1 MEDMSNTGKEQDN
14 DELSFKEFKS
24 QFAQLQKFVVSV
36 SKYVLRS
43 LTRYYLL
50 FILLCA
56 GFLGLGYY
64 QYISQTTFTATSTY
78 VYTELSKKSYGE
90 MIDKLEDMILSGSYR
105 QVAEALKI
113 TEKEAMTITYISAKN
128 GFGSKLSEDITNKEK
143 YFYITVVTTDNKMFE
158 RLQPAIENYFNS
170 NLLVVKMVNLK
181 FWKMKERLVYLKGE
195 QIMLDS
201 LKLAYTQSLEKASS
215 SISPNSN
222 PFNPVELYEKSGKI
236 NQEIV
241 EMNALMQDKRA
252 VITADKFMAREH
264 ARENSLAS
272 FMVKYFLLFVATSLL
287 LIFLFSMF
295 KKQEST
301 V

>member
-1 MEDMSNTGKEQDN
+1 MSNTEKEHSN
-14 DELSFKEFKS
+14 DELTLSEFKS
-24 QFAQLQKFVVSV
+24 QFQQLQKFVVSIA
-36 SKYVLRS
+36 KYILRS

-64 QYISQTTFTATSTY
+64 LFISQKTFTATSTY
-78 VYTELSKKSYGE
+78 VYNELSKKTYGE
-90 MIDKLEDMILSGSYR
+90 MIDKLEDMILSGSYHK
-105 QVAEALKI
+105 VAEALKI

-128 GFGSKLSEDITNKEK
+128 TFGAKLSEDVTNKEK
-143 YFYITVVTTDNKMFE
+143 YFYVTLVTTDNKMFE
-158 RLQPAIENYFNS
+158 RLQPAIENYFNN
-170 NLLVVKMVNLK
+170 NLLVVKVVNLK

-241 EMNALMQDKRA
+241 EMNALMLDKRA
-252 VITADKFMAREH
+252 VVTADKFMVREH
-264 ARENSLAS
+264 ARENSLLS
-272 FMVKYFLLFVATSLL
+272 FMVKYFLLFVASSLL

-295 KKQEST
+295 KKQENAI
-301 V
+301 